1 MSFHVHKKFWLC
13 SLNFRDFWPKKP
25 SDNENTY
32 KMYGIF
38 AKFSNTIYTH
48 LETFF
53 IKYYKILFSPAY
65 TKALIH
71 AIKNALNPCLPGIM
85 SIFFNVDFCMPIFL
99 QYLLISWF
107 WLFLSNSFN
116 ILRLFTKCH
125 LLKFTFKDFT
135 GLSLL
140 QISVQIRNSMQ
151 IFWGSNSTFWT
162 HQA

>member
-1 MSFHVHKKFWLC
+1 MSFLVNKKFWLC
-13 SLNFRDFWPKKP
+13 SVNFRDFWEKKNLP
-25 SDNENTY
+25 QWKYLQNVWDFCKVFQHNLHPFRFFFHKRLLDSFFSDIHWSFDSCNKNR
-32 KMYGIF
+32 
-38 AKFSNTIYTH
+38 
-48 LETFF
+48 
-53 IKYYKILFSPAY
+53 
-65 TKALIH
+65 TKSVSSRD
-71 AIKNALNPCLPGIM
+71 NAHFLQYC
-85 SIFFNVDFCMPIFL
+85 FCMPIFL
-99 QYLLISWF
+99 QWLLISWF

-140 QISVQIRNSMQ
+140 QISVQMRNSMQ

>member
-1 MSFHVHKKFWLC
+1 M
-13 SLNFRDFWPKKP
+13 
-25 SDNENTY
+25 
-32 KMYGIF
+32 
-38 AKFSNTIYTH
+38 
-48 LETFF
+48 
-53 IKYYKILFSPAY
+53 
-65 TKALIH
+65 IH

-116 ILRLFTKCH
+116 ILWLFTEFH

-140 QISVQIRNSMQ
+140 QITEQIWNSMP
-151 IFWGSNSTFWT
+151 IFALLELTSHRTANCSLPIAYFVHINQMWGSFRPLASIKF
-162 HQA
+162 HQDFYKISFLSSL

>member
-13 SLNFRDFWPKKP
+13 SVNFGDFWPKNLRTMKIH
-25 SDNENTY
+25 T
-32 KMYGIF
+32 KCMGFF

-53 IKYYKILFSPAY
+53 VKDYQILLSPAY

-71 AIKNALNPCLPGIM
+71 AIKNAVNPCLLGVM

-107 WLFLSNSFN
+107 WFFLSNSFN

-135 GLSLL
+135 GLS
-140 QISVQIRNSMQ
+140 
-151 IFWGSNSTFWT
+151 
-162 HQA
+162 